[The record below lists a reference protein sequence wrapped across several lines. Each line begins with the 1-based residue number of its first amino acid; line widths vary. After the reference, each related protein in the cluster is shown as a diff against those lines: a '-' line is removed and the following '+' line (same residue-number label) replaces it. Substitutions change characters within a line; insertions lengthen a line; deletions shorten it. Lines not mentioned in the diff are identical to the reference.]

1 MTAMKATYRLSWTY
15 RQFLACLLLVQ
26 LALLP
31 SAPAT
36 AAADFALDDFAG
48 KVVILD
54 FWASW
59 CVPCRRS
66 FPWLNAMHA
75 KHASE
80 GLVVIGV
87 NLDLERAEAERF
99 LHEFPPDFKIIY
111 DDDQVLARQF
121 EVIAMPSSYVI
132 GRDGKVIARHL
143 GFKVKQQAD
152 YEATIMRALRNTE
165 PDDE

>member
-1 MTAMKATYRLSWTY
+1 MIAMKASRRVSWTY
-15 RQFLACLLLVQ
+15 RRMLACVLLVQ

-36 AAADFALDDFAG
+36 AVADFDLDDYAG

-66 FPWLNAMHA
+66 FPWLNTMHA
-75 KHASE
+75 KHGSA

-99 LHEFPPDFKIIY
+99 LHEFPPDFKIVY
-111 DDDQVLARQF
+111 DDNQVLAKKF
-121 EVIAMPSSYVI
+121 EVIAMPSSYLI
-132 GRDGKVIARHL
+132 GRDGKVLARHL
-143 GFKVKQQAD
+143 GFKVKKQAE
-152 YEATIMRALRNTE
+152 YEAAIMRALGKPE

>member
-1 MTAMKATYRLSWTY
+1 ML
-15 RQFLACLLLVQ
+15 LAQ

-36 AAADFALDDFAG
+36 AAADFELDDYAG

-75 KHASE
+75 KHAID
-80 GLVVIGV
+80 GLVIIGA

-99 LHEFPPDFKIIY
+99 LHEFPPDFKIVY
-111 DDDQVLARQF
+111 DDDQALAKQF
-121 EVIAMPSSYVI
+121 EVMAMPSSYLI
-132 GRDGKVIARHL
+132 GRDGEVIARHL
-143 GFKVKQQAD
+143 GFKVKKQAE
-152 YEATIMRALRNTE
+152 YEAAIVRALGNTE
-165 PDDE
+165 SDDE